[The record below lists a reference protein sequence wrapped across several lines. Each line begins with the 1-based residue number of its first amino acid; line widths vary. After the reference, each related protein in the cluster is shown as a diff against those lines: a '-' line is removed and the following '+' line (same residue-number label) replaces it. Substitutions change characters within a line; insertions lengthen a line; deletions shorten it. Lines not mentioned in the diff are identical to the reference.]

1 MNHDGHID
9 GIEMDELTDEEANKA
24 WMKAQEGFADTVP
37 MPLQLTPKVEEEPPK
52 DILEDFWG
60 STEHAPLI

>member
-1 MNHDGHID
+1 MTPDGKLD
-9 GIEMDELTDEEANKA
+9 GIEMEELTDEEATRA

-37 MPLQLTPKVEEEPPK
+37 MPLQMTPKVEEPPK
-52 DILEDFWG
+52 DILDDFWG